1 MRFYF
6 DGQLWKELLANGFQV
21 HISDSIDFP
30 AQARW
35 LSAIAVDV
43 DGNESEPAG
52 RQLPRNTRP
61 SKRKLYAVAVG
72 TDSYQNL
79 PQDLQLHFA
88 GYDAKNF
95 LGTSMVAAQRLP

>member
-1 MRFYF
+1 M
-6 DGQLWKELLANGFQV
+6 K
-21 HISDSIDFP
+21 
-30 AQARW
+30 
-35 LSAIAVDV
+35 
-43 DGNESEPAG
+43 SEPAL